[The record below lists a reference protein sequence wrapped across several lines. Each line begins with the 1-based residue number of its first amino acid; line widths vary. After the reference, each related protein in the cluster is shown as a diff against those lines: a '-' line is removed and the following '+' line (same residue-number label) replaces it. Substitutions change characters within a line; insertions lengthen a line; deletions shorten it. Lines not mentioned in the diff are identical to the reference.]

1 MLIVNQN
8 KKQIINLDNIT
19 SISILEPQEEGYKY
33 ALSPGNYDLGY
44 YKTEARAKEILIEI
58 AREFR
63 RVLRTE
69 NRGTGQQRFYDVP
82 KVYYMPEK

>member
-33 ALSPGNYDLGY
+33 AISTGNYDLGY
-44 YKTEARAKEILIEI
+44 YKTEARAK
-58 AREFR
+58 
-63 RVLRTE
+63 
-69 NRGTGQQRFYDVP
+69 
-82 KVYYMPEK
+82 